1 MPRRKNKEVKEINY
15 ENNQALINKLLK
27 GVEDKKYIIIN
38 YVWLYDYY
46 KVLSMASK
54 EFSFRYNPLLQE
66 TKGFIELSSFN
77 EVFVVAKIPIV
88 HTNIDKEILLK
99 IKHIAPSSK
108 YHDNLFVFVFDENFV
123 SFRYSYNNKLKILN
137 TNNDKYCSLYSLS
150 KKNIEEYEDDVDTTS
165 GEEDDDEDD
174 EYVINNSDTETDLVP
189 SNKNGDGLLNISFL
203 AEEEIEIS
211 QEACYKNIEN
221 DLIKNV
227 ICYASIEFDHL
238 KEVFNKF
245 GNTRLQI
252 TIKGDTMKFKTL
264 SPSINK
270 RTIITLN
277 VLNINKKYYEK
288 EIVFFINTKSI
299 LKFKSLGFNFS
310 IMPHDDKKMFKI
322 VEFKIIYQER
332 GNAYGITMFP
342 GNFDS
347 LKQTKVN
354 DFDLYNS
361 LMIFIPALEN

>member
-15 ENNQALINKLLK
+15 ENNQVLINKLLK

-38 YVWLYDYY
+38 YMWLYDYY

-66 TKGFIELSSFN
+66 TKDFIELSSFN
-77 EVFVVAKIPIV
+77 EVYVVAKIPIIY
-88 HTNIDKEILLK
+88 TNIDEEMILK

-108 YHDNLFVFVFDENFV
+108 YHDNLFVFIFDGNLV

-150 KKNIEEYEDDVDTTS
+150 KKNIEEYEDDINNS
-165 GEEDDDEDD
+165 SCEEDEECD
-174 EYVINNSDTETDLVP
+174 EYLINNSDSETDLIP
-189 SNKNGDGLLNISFL
+189 SNKNGGELNISFL

-211 QEACYKNIEN
+211 REQCYKNIEN
-221 DLIKNV
+221 DSIKNV
-227 ICYASIEFDHL
+227 ICYTSIEFDHL

-252 TIKGDTMKFKTL
+252 SIKGNVMKFKTV
-264 SPSINK
+264 SPGINK
-270 RTIITLN
+270 KTNITLN

-310 IMPHDDKKMFKI
+310 IMSHEDKKMFKI
-322 VEFKIIYQER
+322 VEFKIICQER
-332 GNAYGITMFP
+332 RNVYGITMFP
-342 GNFDS
+342 GNFNS
-347 LKQTKVN
+347 LKQTNVDN
-354 DFDLYNS
+354 FDLYNS